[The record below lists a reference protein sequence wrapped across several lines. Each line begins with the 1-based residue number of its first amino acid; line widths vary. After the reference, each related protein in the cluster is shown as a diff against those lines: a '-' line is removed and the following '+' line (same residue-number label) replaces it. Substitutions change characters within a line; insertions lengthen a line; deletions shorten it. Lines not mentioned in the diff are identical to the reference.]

1 MAETPKVRGFRTA
14 DAKPGPKRAG
24 RARRRQIRRKTV
36 RPAPRLGERLRKPA
50 ALKAALIGMIFAILA
65 GLLLAWTRE
74 QPMVVPGRVADETR
88 LVRTAFSVEDAAA
101 TERERQRRREA
112 APRVYYEA
120 EASLRDLENA
130 LLGLPTALADAE
142 TLEDVAPEI
151 RERFTLTQERLD
163 AIREHVVAGEAD
175 QQWGSRVR
183 SLAAKL
189 REIPAVDARTY
200 QIEQLADNPEVLIRR
215 LDGPDVVRIKGSLV
229 NVASEQYKSTARR
242 LIVEMGFEPLLAEM
256 IHERLTA
263 EPRPTLTYKER
274 ATEEVKEEAA
284 RSVEPALARYD
295 PGRALTRRGQRIT
308 DEAASLVRAEAVAHA
323 EQGERLEVW
332 SARAGALVGAA
343 LITIAASLYIA
354 LFCRRAR
361 RNPLRTLAIST
372 LSLSALAVTCL
383 GSAGSPGLLALFAA
397 TPTIFVAVILVIAY
411 EQRTA
416 LALSSLHALLVAAA
430 LGLPAATLGALL
442 AGAGVVVWRLDEIR
456 QRDTLIKTGFTV
468 AAALAVSLGAAKLL
482 TAPMVEG
489 VWPQIL
495 TDLGLAA
502 GGGVLVGFVTLGILP
517 GVEKIF
523 DITTGMTLI
532 ELRDPKNPLLRE
544 LQQRAPG
551 TYSHSLTVATLAE
564 TAAESIGA
572 DGLHLYVGALYHDI
586 GKMNKPEYFVENQTP
601 GFSPHAKLS
610 PAMSLLVI
618 VGHVKDGV
626 ELAREY
632 SLPRSLLH
640 YIESHHGTTLV
651 EYFYHA
657 AKKKADESASE
668 KPEEIEYRYPGPKPR
683 TREAAIL
690 MLCDAVESATRAMSD
705 PTPSRIEGLVHELAS
720 KRLLDGQF
728 DESELTL
735 RQLHIIEASLVKS
748 LCSIYHGRIAYP
760 SSEKQEKPKSRQG
773 PEDGGEREKTE
784 KAVAG

>member
-36 RPAPRLGERLRKPA
+36 KPAPRLGERLRKPA
-50 ALKAALIGMIFAILA
+50 AVKAGLIGVIFALLA
-65 GLLLAWTRE
+65 GALLAWSRE
-74 QPMVVPGRVADETR
+74 QPLVVSGRVAAETR
-88 LVRTAFSVEDAAA
+88 LVRTAFSVEDVAA
-101 TERERQRRREA
+101 TENERERRREA
-112 APRVYYEA
+112 APRVYEQD
-120 EASLRDLENA
+120 EASLRELETA

-142 TLEDVAPEI
+142 TLDQVAPEI
-151 RERFTLTQERLD
+151 RQRFNLTQERLD
-163 AIREHVVAGEAD
+163 AIRQYVVAGEAD
-175 QQWGSRVR
+175 QEWGARVR
-183 SLAAKL
+183 SLVAKL
-189 REIPAVDARTY
+189 RDIPAVDAQTY
-200 QIEQLADNPEVLIRR
+200 QLEQLADNPEVLTRR

-229 NVASEQYKSTARR
+229 NVASEQYKSTASR
-242 LIVEMGFEPLLAEM
+242 LISQAGFQPPLSEMVQ
-256 IHERLTA
+256 ERLTQ
-263 EPRPTLTYKER
+263 EPRPTLAYNQR
-274 ATEEVKEEAA
+274 ATEEVKEAA
-284 RSVEPALARYD
+284 AASVEPVLVRYE
-295 PGRALTRRGQRIT
+295 PGRALVRRGQRIS
-308 DEAASLVRAEAVAHA
+308 DEAAGLVRAEAAAHSA
-323 EQGERLEVW
+323 SGSRAQVW
-332 SARAGALVGAA
+332 SARVGAVLGAA
-343 LITIAASLYIA
+343 LITAAAGVYIA

-361 RNPLRTLAIST
+361 RNPLRALAIST
-372 LSLSALAVTCL
+372 LSLGALAVSCL
-383 GSAGSPGLLALFAA
+383 GAAASPGLLALFAA

-416 LALSSLHALLVAAA
+416 LALSAMHTLLVAAA
-430 LGLPAATLGALL
+430 LGLATPTLGALL
-442 AGAGVVVWRLDEIR
+442 AGVGVVVWQLGEIR
-456 QRDTLIKTGFTV
+456 QRDTLIKAGFAS
-468 AAALAVSLGAAKLL
+468 AAALALSLGAARLL

-489 VWPQIL
+489 VWAQIL

-523 DITTGMTLI
+523 DITTGMSLI
-532 ELRDPKNPLLRE
+532 ELRDPKHPLLRE

-572 DGLHLYVGALYHDI
+572 DGLHLYVGALYHDA
-586 GKMNKPEYFVENQTP
+586 GKMNKPDYFVENQTP

-632 SLPRSLLH
+632 NLPRSLLH

-657 AKKKADESASE
+657 ARKKADEQQSD
-668 KPEEIEYRYPGPKPR
+668 KPAEIEYRYPGPKPR

-720 KRLLDGQF
+720 KRLRDGQF

-735 RQLHIIEASLVKS
+735 RELHIIEASLVKS

-760 SSEKQEKPKSRQG
+760 SSEKPKPKQPADAAS
-773 PEDGGEREKTE
+773 ETEKAE